1 MKYGSRWQR
10 LTSYSVVGAWLNAA
24 YADDDEFTIEDI
36 DETFYAAGMLGLI
49 WSPQIALAVPALAA
63 ASGPLAV
70 VEGAALVGLG
80 ASFVIGGYEGAE
92 TYVDYINPTNLP
104 ELITDPGKQESLM
117 QAHRIMQGVV
127 TLGGSELARAGVA
140 TLSDYKDEIFKNRF
154 MTGPYLPF

>member
-24 YADDDEFTIEDI
+24 YADDNEFTIEDI
-36 DETFYAAGMLGLI
+36 DETVYAAGMLGLI
-49 WSPQIALAVPALAA
+49 WSPQIALAIPAVATAA
-63 ASGPLAV
+63 TPLAI
-70 VEGAALVGLG
+70 VEGAALAGLA
-80 ASFVIGGYEGAE
+80 ASFAIGGVEGAE
-92 TYVDYINPTNLP
+92 TYIDYVEPGNWP

-127 TLGGSELARAGVA
+127 TLGGSEFARAGVDI
-140 TLSDYKDEIFKNRF
+140 LSDYKDEIFKNRW